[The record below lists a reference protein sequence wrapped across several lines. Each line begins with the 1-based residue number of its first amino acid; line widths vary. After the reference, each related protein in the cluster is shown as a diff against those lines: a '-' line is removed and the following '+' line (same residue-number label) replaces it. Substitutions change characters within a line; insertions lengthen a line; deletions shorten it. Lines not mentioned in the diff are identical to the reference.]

1 MLMNVRPYFLC
12 VALVLVTSYGCA
24 SFRIGHLEPPAEW
37 PPKSADAGK
46 KSIALLVSGKL
57 NINGKEQVMPTD
69 VLHKWQKRIAIAY
82 KDSGLFSEVRFGLVE
97 ADYKADVTILDRG
110 EFIQAMTLLSGLTLT
125 LIPGKAYD
133 EFVVQTTVRD
143 REGKTVGVFEK
154 TDGMSTWFQLF
165 LVFAM
170 PFNTP
175 SSVFD
180 EVAYDIH
187 RTIISKALARG
198 IF

>member
-1 MLMNVRPYFLC
+1 MLMNVSPYFLC
-12 VALVLVTSYGCA
+12 VALVLATSYGCA

-57 NINGKEQVMPTD
+57 NINGKEQLMPTA

-110 EFIQAMTLLSGLTLT
+110 EFIQAMALLSGLTLT

-133 EFVVQTTVRD
+133 EYVVQTTVRD

-154 TDGMSTWFQLF
+154 TDGMSRWFQLF
-165 LVFAM
+165 LIFAM
-170 PFNTP
+170 PFSTP

-187 RTIISKALARG
+187 RAIISKAHARG

>member
-1 MLMNVRPYFLC
+1 MLMNMRTYFLC
-12 VALVLVTSYGCA
+12 VALVLATSNGCA
-24 SFRIGHLEPPAEW
+24 SFRIGHLEPPTEW

-46 KSIALLVSGKL
+46 KSIALLVSGTL
-57 NINGKEQVMPTD
+57 NINGKEQVMPTA

-97 ADYKADVTILDRG
+97 ADYKADVAILDRG
-110 EFIQAMTLLSGLTLT
+110 EFIQAMALLSGLTLT
-125 LIPGKAYD
+125 LIPDKAYD

-154 TDGMSTWFQLF
+154 TDGMSSWIQLF
-165 LVFAM
+165 LIFAM

-187 RTIISKALARG
+187 RAIISEAHARG
-198 IF
+198 VW